1 MKTVKE
7 LQGLLA
13 QKQAEL
19 AELFA
24 KCTKADG
31 SLDMTQAQVDDAKA
45 RNTEMTAIGRE
56 LDDAKALDEVY
67 QKSAEYVRN
76 QNRAASNLDLGAGK
90 IREPGQGNP
99 DYAGKTLGKLFV
111 EHSAFK
117 DRQANGEIKVN
128 LRGVNMKTLFATT
141 AGFAP
146 ESTRTGKIVDYAMRR
161 PTVADL
167 IPQTQHEEAAV
178 VYMEETTFT
187 NAADTTAEAG
197 DYPESALAYLQ
208 RTVAMFK
215 ISTFLP
221 VTDEQMRY
229 EAQAQSLVD
238 NRLTVMLKLKEED
251 KILSGTGGGTDID
264 GFLHLS
270 GVQSQA
276 KGTDPVPDALYKAIT
291 KVRATGFAEPSGFA
305 MHPNDWQDIR
315 LLRTTDGIYI
325 WGSPADAGPERI
337 WGLPGIIT
345 TAETENTALLGD
357 FQLYSELF
365 RGSNVEI
372 KVSDSH
378 SDYFVKGKQA
388 IRADEY
394 LTLAIYRASA
404 FCKVTGI

>member
-1 MKTVKE
+1 MRTVKE
-7 LQGLLA
+7 LQGILA

-31 SLDMTQAQVDDAKA
+31 ALDMTQAQVDDAKA
-45 RNTEMTAIGRE
+45 RNTEMTALGRE

-67 QKSAEYVRN
+67 QRSAEYTRN

-90 IREPGQGNP
+90 SREPGQGNP
-99 DYAGKTLGKLFV
+99 DYAGKTLGQMFT
-111 EHSAFK
+111 EHNGFK
-117 DRQANGEIKVN
+117 DREANGEIKVN
-128 LRGVNMKTLFATT
+128 LKGVDVKTLMATT

-146 ESTRTGKIVDYAMRR
+146 QSTRTGKVVDYAVRR

-167 IPQTQHEEAAV
+167 IPQTPHDQAAV

-187 NAADTTAEAG
+187 NGADTTAEAG
-197 DYPESALAYLQ
+197 DFPESALVYTQ

-215 ISTFLP
+215 ITTFLP

-229 EAQAQSLVD
+229 VPQVQSLVD

-251 KILSGTGGGTDID
+251 KILTATGGGTDID

-276 KGTDPVPDALYKAIT
+276 KGTDPVPDAFYKGIT
-291 KVRATGFAEPSGFA
+291 KVRATGFAEPSGFVI
-305 MHPNDWQDIR
+305 HPNDWQDIR

-325 WGSPADAGPERI
+325 WGSPADPGPERL
-337 WGLPGIIT
+337 WGLNGIIT
-345 TAETENTALLGD
+345 TAETENTGLLGD
-357 FQLYSELF
+357 FQLYAELF
-365 RGSNVEI
+365 RGSNIDI

-394 LTLAIYRASA
+394 VTLVVYRASA
-404 FCKVTGI
+404 FCKITGI